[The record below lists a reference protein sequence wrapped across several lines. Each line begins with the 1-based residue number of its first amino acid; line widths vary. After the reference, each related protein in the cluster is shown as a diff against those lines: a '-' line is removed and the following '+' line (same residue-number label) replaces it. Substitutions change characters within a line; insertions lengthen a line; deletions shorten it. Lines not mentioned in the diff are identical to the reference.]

1 MPFCIITNKTL
12 CCDFSNRKY
21 ENRQAHFA
29 PRETGT
35 WVTASLG
42 VFRQGNQTLFLKKKG
57 EVIGGKKM
65 ENMAN
70 FMQ

>member
-1 MPFCIITNKTL
+1 MPFCIITNNTL

-29 PRETGT
+29 PRGN
-35 WVTASLG
+35 WDMSNR
-42 VFRQGNQTLFLKKKG
+42 VFRQGNQTLFLKKKR
-57 EVIGGKKM
+57 ELIGGKKV